1 VFNFI
6 SWIVDHRRTV
16 VLLVGLITVGLLLP
30 LRHMEVIVD
39 TDQLL
44 PQSHPYVIATK
55 KVEQIFG
62 NRYTVVVGMTARSGT
77 VIEPKLLEKLKGLTE
92 ALNRIPGAVRPNQR
106 SLASSKTKNIVGT
119 EEGMSARAM
128 LAKLPQSEAELAAL
142 RTAID
147 NNPVYDGVLISKD
160 RKTAAVVTEV
170 KSNPLGFGAI
180 ERDVRAAIAPFAD
193 ESVELM
199 VTGQPIFLSALEHFS
214 DRMGFLLPIA
224 LLVIGL
230 LHFEAFR
237 TIQGLVLPLVTALL
251 AVVWS
256 LGIMTWFGMQLDPF
270 SNVTPILIIA
280 VAAGHA
286 VQILKRYYEAY
297 HAIEPHSED
306 KRAANRAAVVTAVSA
321 IGPVMVAACVIAAAS
336 FLSLLVFGIQSI
348 RTFASFSALGILSAL
363 AIELTFIPAVRAML
377 PPPSP
382 KLVEL
387 EHKRTVWDR
396 IIDRL
401 ATVALS
407 PRRGWMIVG
416 GLLLAVVAAG
426 GTTLVVQ
433 DNSLRSFFT
442 ASQTI
447 RQEDAVMNARLAGSN
462 TLYVLIEGQQDDA
475 IKDPAILNA
484 MLTTQRQL
492 EKDPLVGGTISLADF
507 IVRMNRAMH
516 GDDPATATIPADAN
530 LVAQY
535 LLLYSMS
542 GDEGDFNNYVDP
554 SYRNAVI
561 QAFVKTDSSAHVKQL
576 EAQLLPVIRQA
587 FPPDVTVRIAG
598 SITTPTAMSEMIVQ
612 GKIMNLLQMAGAIL
626 LIASVMFRS
635 LFAGLLLIIPLAM
648 TALVNFG
655 LMGFFGIPLQ
665 IATSTVAALAVGI
678 GADYAIYFTY
688 RLREE
693 LRRDGDIEAATRRA
707 YATAGKAVLYVATA
721 VAGGYGVLI
730 FSIGFNI
737 HLWLGIMVG
746 VAMLVSALTA
756 LTLYPVLLLMLKPG
770 FVFGQARL
778 EPAAAT
784 LGLLALLT
792 LWPTDQAH
800 AQQDADALDATTV
813 MQRSYE
819 VTLYKSTRQA
829 ATFVLAGSDGKN
841 FERKATGYSKLADD
855 GIHSSRLTRF
865 LSPANISGTAVL
877 SVENSDREDDVW
889 VYLPALHKVRRLA
902 AGEKRDSFVGTDFSH
917 GDVIGHKVADW
928 NHTLIKNET
937 VDGAQTAV
945 IDSVPRDDTVKSS
958 TGYGRRVSWVRLDNW
973 VLVRSEFYDETGALL
988 KRFSARDLKLVD
1000 AAAQRWQPME
1010 LYMKNVQ
1017 TEHESTIRYHEF
1029 EVGVAV
1035 PANAF
1040 SSRALDVQP

>member
-1 VFNFI
+1 MFNFV

-16 VLLVGLITVGLLLP
+16 VLLVGLITLGLLLP

-44 PQSHPYVIATK
+44 PQGHPYVIATK
-55 KVEQIFG
+55 AVERIFG
-62 NRYTVVVGMTARSGT
+62 NRYTVVVGMTARTGT
-77 VIEPKLLEKLKGLTE
+77 VIEPQLLQKLKGLTE

-106 SLASSKTKNIVGT
+106 SLASPKTKNIIGND
-119 EEGMSARAM
+119 EGMSARAM
-128 LAKLPQSEAELAAL
+128 LARLPQSEAELAAL
-142 RTAID
+142 RTAIA

-193 ESVELM
+193 ESVDLM

-286 VQILKRYYEAY
+286 VQILKRYYEVY
-297 HAIEPHSED
+297 HDIEPHTDD
-306 KRAANRAAVVTAVSA
+306 KRAANRSAVVTAVTA

-336 FLSLLVFGIQSI
+336 FLSLLIFGIQSI

-363 AIELTFIPAVRAML
+363 VIELTFIPAVRALL

-387 EHKRTVWDR
+387 EHKRRAWDR
-396 IIDRL
+396 IMDRL
-401 ATVALS
+401 ATLALS
-407 PRRGWMIVG
+407 PKRSWVIVG
-416 GLLLAVVAAG
+416 GLLLAAVAAG
-426 GTTLVVQ
+426 GTTLVVH

-442 ASQTI
+442 AGQTI
-447 RQEDAVMNARLAGSN
+447 RQEDALINARLAGSN

-475 IKDPAILNA
+475 MKNPAILNA
-484 MLTTQRQL
+484 MRAVQQQL

-516 GDDPATATIPADAN
+516 GDDPAAATIPDDAD

-576 EAQLLPVIRQA
+576 EAQLLPVIRHA
-587 FPPDVTVRIAG
+587 FPSDVTVRIAG
-598 SITTPTAMSEMIVQ
+598 SITTPTAMSEMIVH

-626 LIASVMFRS
+626 VIASLMFRS
-635 LFAGLLLIIPLAM
+635 LMAGLLLIIPLAM

-655 LMGFFGIPLQ
+655 LLGFFGIPLQ
-665 IATSTVAALAVGI
+665 IATATVAALAVGI

-693 LRRDGDIEAATRRA
+693 LRHDGDIEAATHRA
-707 YATAGKAVLYVATA
+707 YTTAGKAVLYVATA

-737 HLWLGIMVG
+737 HLWLGIMIG

-756 LTLYPVLLLMLKPG
+756 LTLYPVLLLMLKPD
-770 FVFGQARL
+770 FVFAQARL

-784 LGLLALLT
+784 LGLLALLM
-792 LWPTDQAH
+792 LWPTDQAR
-800 AQQDADALDATTV
+800 AEAPDATTV

-819 VTLYKSTRQA
+819 ASLYNSSRQS
-829 ATFVLAGSDGKN
+829 ATFVLAGSDGKR
-841 FERKATGYSKLADD
+841 FERKATGYSKLAED

-902 AGEKRDSFVGTDFSH
+902 AGEKRDAFVGTDFSH
-917 GDVIGHKVADW
+917 GDVIGYRVADW
-928 NHTLIKNET
+928 THTLVKNE
-937 VDGAQTAV
+937 VLDGVQTAV
-945 IDSVPRDDTVKSS
+945 IDSVPRDETIKSS
-958 TGYGRRVSWVRLDNW
+958 TGYSRRVSWVRLDNW
-973 VLVRSEFYDETGALL
+973 VLVQGEFYDESGALL
-988 KRFSARDLKLVD
+988 KRFAAHDLKLVD
-1000 AAAQRWQPME
+1000 AAARRWQPME
-1010 LYMKNVQ
+1010 LTMKNVQ
-1017 TEHESTIRYHEF
+1017 TEHESTIRYQEF
-1029 EVGVAV
+1029 EVGIAV
-1035 PANAF
+1035 PANTF